1 MILSYAAERQHIQNG
16 DVLLYRGQGPVSSII
31 RWATGST
38 YSHAGLAVWWNERLM
53 VMEAMRR
60 GVRVTTLSF
69 NLNHYNGSV
78 EWYTSHSPI
87 PADQRLDLIR
97 YAQLELGKRY
107 AFWSVF
113 KLGLLVLFGGHID
126 PQDELARNDTLFCSL
141 YVANCYNAIG
151 IDLKKNHNDRFMTPG
166 DIAESPVLYFKG
178 ELSHIRPS
186 N

>member
-1 MILSYAAERQHIQNG
+1 MVLSYAVERQHIQNG
-16 DVLLYRGQGPVSSII
+16 DVLLYRGHGPVSAII
-31 RWATGST
+31 QRATRST

-69 NLNHYNGSV
+69 NLSHHNGSV
-78 EWYTSHSPI
+78 EWYTSRSPI

-97 YAQLELGKRY
+97 YAQKELGKRY

-113 KLGLLVLFGGHID
+113 KLGLLLLFGGQVD
-126 PQDELARNDTLFCSL
+126 PQDELVQNETLFCSL

-151 IDLKKNHNDRFMTPG
+151 IDLKKNYNDLFMTPG
-166 DIAESPVLYFKG
+166 DVAESPILYFKG
-178 ELSHIRPS
+178 ELSRIR
-186 N
+186 